1 MKYTVAVVG
10 GGPAGASAAEIFAQ
24 DKTVDTYM
32 IERKMDN
39 CKPCGGAI
47 PLCMVSLELAH
58 HAASCSDFSLSATA
72 LLLLWPCVLILG
84 ASPCCLTPGGRVQAP
99 DQHH

>member
-58 HAASCSDFSLSATA
+58 HAASCSAFSLAPAS
-72 LLLLWPCVLILG
+72 LLPLWP
-84 ASPCCLTPGGRVQAP
+84 ASSHSALPRTV
-99 DQHH
+99 